1 MNQQDTELFEREAK
15 QRRTLALAKN
25 YLKRVMNAG
34 IPERYWAIK
43 SDAFTSILDKG
54 YILEKDYYKDLGQFT
69 NYIYDNVEDVCRL
82 PFVLIDG
89 GNIESRQ
96 FAGFAI
102 LFRAIVFDHCGIYK
116 TAHEL
121 MNKLSS
127 FQPLEDL
134 SRNEFAES
142 LKEQDIL
149 FISEFRQNLFKTRAD
164 VGGFLDEILSERAN
178 NNRATIIS
186 FSYPL
191 SGDITGVFNISGA
204 LCNDSCGIYM
214 SQLLTKFYSSSYVDS
229 KGKIQMHEK
238 NPNPYKDVLR
248 IRTKVGNE

>member
-1 MNQQDTELFEREAK
+1 MNKPEIELLENEAK
-15 QRRTLALAKN
+15 NKRIEALAKI
-25 YLKRVMNAG
+25 YLKRVKDIG
-34 IPERYWAIK
+34 IPERYWRIK
-43 SDAFTSILDKG
+43 QDAFNDILVKE
-54 YILEKDYYKDLGQFT
+54 YHKDTKQFT
-69 NYIYDNVEDVCRL
+69 DYIYDKIEDICDM
-82 PFVLIDG
+82 PFILIDG

-96 FAGFAI
+96 LAGFAM
-102 LFRAIVFDHCGIYK
+102 LFRAIVYDHFGTYK

-186 FSYPL
+186 FTNPL
-191 SGDITGVFNISGA
+191 TGDISGVFNPSGV
-204 LCNDSCGIYM
+204 LLNDNCGIYM
-214 SQLLTKFYSSSYVDS
+214 SRLLTKLYSSSYVDE
-229 KGKIQMHEK
+229 KGKLQMHK
-238 NPNPYKDVLR
+238 DNPNPYKDVLR
-248 IRTKVGNE
+248 IRVRVTDE